1 MRVGAATRR
10 KDIDIESKYKHY
22 MTIKERVLKFISYKG
37 IKPSHFEKTANLS
50 NGAVSKM
57 GNSTK
62 RSTLNKILKA
72 YPEINEVWL
81 LTGSGSML
89 LDDKFNVKINIDAEA
104 GNGGAAS
111 AIGDA
116 NVGINQKEQDELISL
131 RFEIKELK
139 KDQFHARKEH
149 EELIQLRVEN
159 AGLRSQIA
167 AKDTLIAELQKMNN
181 FLMEKK

>member
-10 KDIDIESKYKHY
+10 KDINIKSKYKHY

-104 GNGGAAS
+104 ESHIMQIYSIYSFMLQCNYIAKLS
-111 AIGDA
+111 RS
-116 NVGINQKEQDELISL
+116 KLL
-131 RFEIKELK
+131 CLYL
-139 KDQFHARKEH
+139 HRKW
-149 EELIQLRVEN
+149 QPQAYEN
-159 AGLRSQIA
+159 
-167 AKDTLIAELQKMNN
+167 
-181 FLMEKK
+181 